1 MKWLVLILVIIQMP
15 IFSQVVKV
23 MDQNTLQPISHV
35 LVYNKNGSE
44 YTDDEGEATL
54 EKLNMPDSVFFYH
67 SSYKDFGISHP
78 DLLASNYRIILRER
92 LVNMD
97 EIVVSAN
104 RWEQNR
110 REVAM
115 KITSISHREN
125 SFNNPQT
132 TADLL
137 ATSGDVYIQKSQQ
150 GGGSP
155 MIRGFA
161 ANRVL
166 IVVDGVRMNNA
177 IYRSGNLQNVISLDA
192 NSLQNAEVIFG
203 PGSVIYGS
211 DAIGG
216 VMSFQTLQPVLS
228 NSGQTN
234 FSSEGFGRFSSVNSE
249 QTYHW
254 RLNAGSNRWGIA
266 SSVTYS
272 KFDDLQMGA
281 NGRDEYLRNNF
292 VSRIDGQDTLL
303 TNDSPEMQVPSGY
316 DQWNASQKI
325 RYRPNLNWDVDLAL
339 HYSRTSDVPRYDRLI
354 EFRDGAPR
362 SAEWYYGPQKWW
374 MNALNV
380 RYNRLGK
387 AFDSARLTAAF
398 QDYEESR
405 IDRRFGNLN
414 LRQRVEEVKV
424 YSLNLDLD
432 KKLNANNS
440 LYYGSEFVHNRIGS
454 SGEQENIESGELT
467 PVSSRYPDD
476 SQYSSYAA
484 YAKLKSN
491 FHLNHT
497 FLAGIRYS
505 RISLTAD
512 FDDAFFPFPFE
523 SLDIRTGALNGS
535 LGWVYRPSDR
545 WQVNLNAASG
555 FRAPN
560 IDDAGKIFDSEPGN
574 VVVPNE
580 SLKPETAYSVDLGF
594 VKRIDDR
601 IRLEA
606 TGFFTLLRDAM
617 VRRDFQFNGQDSI
630 VYDGT
635 ISRVQAVVN
644 ADEATVY
651 GLQTA
656 IRVLLSD
663 QLSFR
668 KHFTWA
674 TGEDKDGLPLRH
686 INPFFGSAY
695 LSYQMSKLRADISF
709 NYNGEISNENLAIT
723 EQAKTH
729 IYASDEN
736 GLPFSPSWFTLNLK
750 AAYQINDK
758 FRLHGGIENI
768 LDKRYR
774 PYSSGIVAGGRNFVL
789 AIRRNF

>member
-1 MKWLVLILVIIQMP
+1 MKWLVLILVFIQMTA
-15 IFSQVVKV
+15 FSQVVKV
-23 MDQNTLQPISHV
+23 MDQNTLQPITHV

-44 YTDDEGEATL
+44 YTNDDGEAAL
-54 EKLNMPDSVFFYH
+54 DKLNMPDSVFFYH
-67 SSYKDFGISHP
+67 SSYKDFGISHS
-78 DLLASNYRIILRER
+78 DLVANNYRIILRER

-137 ATSGDVYIQKSQQ
+137 ASSGDVYIQKSQQ

-228 NSGQTN
+228 NNGQNN

-254 RLNAGSNRWGIA
+254 RLNAGSDSWGIA

-272 KFDDLQMGA
+272 KFDDLQMGGS
-281 NGRDEYLRNNF
+281 GRDEYLRNSF
-292 VSRIDGQDTLL
+292 VSRIDGQDSLL
-303 TNDSPEMQVPSGY
+303 TNDSPEIQVPSGY
-316 DQWNASQKI
+316 DQWNVSQKI
-325 RYRPNLNWDVDLAL
+325 RYRPNLAWDVDLAL

-387 AFDSARLTAAF
+387 VFDSARLTAAF

-405 IDRRFGNLN
+405 NDRRFGSLS
-414 LRQRVEEVKV
+414 LRQRVEKVKV
-424 YSLNLDLD
+424 YSLNLDMD
-432 KKLNANNS
+432 KKLNATNS

-454 SGEQENIESGELT
+454 SGAQEDIESGEREL
-467 PVSSRYPDD
+467 VSSRYPDD

-491 FHLNHT
+491 LHPNHT

-512 FDDAFFPFPFE
+512 FDNTFFPFPFE
-523 SLDIRTGALNGS
+523 SLDISTGALNGS

-545 WQVNLNAASG
+545 WQINLNAASG

-630 VYDGT
+630 VYDGSM
-635 ISRVQAVVN
+635 SRVQAVVN

-651 GLQTA
+651 GIQTA
-656 IRVLLSD
+656 IRIMLSD

-668 KHFTWA
+668 KHFSWA
-674 TGEDKDGLPLRH
+674 TGEDQDGLPLRH

-695 LSYQMSKLRADISF
+695 LSYQMNKLRADISV
-709 NYNGEISNENLAIT
+709 NYNGEISNENLALT

-750 AAYQINDK
+750 AAYQLNDK